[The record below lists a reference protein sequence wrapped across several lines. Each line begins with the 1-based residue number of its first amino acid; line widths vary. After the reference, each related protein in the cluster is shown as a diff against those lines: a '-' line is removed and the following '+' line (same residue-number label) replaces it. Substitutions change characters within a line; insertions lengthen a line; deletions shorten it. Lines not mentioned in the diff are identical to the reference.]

1 MKATILQKNF
11 AKALNAVSRIV
22 ATRTTLPVLGNILIS
37 VDNGKITFGATD
49 LEVGILVE
57 VPGKA
62 ENPGKITIP
71 ARLLSDFVLNNSD
84 ENIALTLEALTLNLK
99 SERYEANIK
108 GIDAEEFP
116 TIPEVSGKSFC
127 SIKAADLS
135 GALKKVIIAAANDDT
150 RPVLAGILHK
160 FDKKTLVLA
169 ATDSY
174 RLAEAKIDL
183 PAEIETK
190 DVIIPL
196 RTMNE
201 LNRLLGAF
209 SGEVVITLDENQ
221 VFFQLGDIKIVS
233 RLIEGNFPPYAQI
246 IPTSSKI
253 TAKVALSEAVQ
264 AIKMSAL
271 FSKDI
276 ANNIKVILNKEGMT
290 IKSADSEAG
299 NTVSKVK
306 CEASGGEIEIAFNAR
321 YLLDVLNVLE
331 GDEVTFNFN
340 DEASPGVITNEKTKD
355 YLYLAMPL
363 KLDK

>member
-11 AKALNAVSRIV
+11 AKSLNAVSRIV

-37 VDNGKITFGATD
+37 VEKGKITFGATD
-49 LEVGILVE
+49 LEVGISVE
-57 VPGKA
+57 VSGKA
-62 ENPGKITIP
+62 ESDGKITIP
-71 ARLLSDFVLNNSD
+71 ARLLSDYVLNNND
-84 ENIALTLEALTLNLK
+84 ESIALNLDALSLNLK
-99 SERYEANIK
+99 SDRFEANIK
-108 GIDAEEFP
+108 GIDADEFP
-116 TIPEVSGKSFC
+116 TIPEVSGKAFC
-127 SIKAADLS
+127 NIKASDLS

-150 RPVLAGILHK
+150 RPVLAGILLK

-183 PAEIETK
+183 AEEIETK

-201 LNRLLGAF
+201 LNRLLG
-209 SGEVVITLDENQ
+209 SYVGEVNITLDENQ
-221 VFFQLGDIKIVS
+221 VFFLLGDIKIVS
-233 RLIEGNFPPYAQI
+233 RLIEGNFPPYSQI
-246 IPTSSKI
+246 IPASSKI
-253 TAKVALSEAVQ
+253 SVKVPLADAVQ

-276 ANNIKVILNKEGMT
+276 ANNIKVILAKEGMT

-299 NTVSKVK
+299 NTTSQIK
-306 CEASGGEIEIAFNAR
+306 CDTGGGVIEIAFNAR
-321 YLLDVLNVLE
+321 YLLDVLGVLE
-331 GDEVTFNFN
+331 GEEVTFNFN
-340 DEASPGVITNEKTKD
+340 DEVSPGVITSDKTKD

>member
-11 AKALNAVSRIV
+11 AKSLNAVSRIV
-22 ATRTTLPVLGNILIS
+22 AQRTTLPVLGNILIS
-37 VDNGKITFGATD
+37 VEEGKITFGATD
-49 LEVGILVE
+49 LEVGISVE
-57 VPGKA
+57 VPGKI
-62 ENPGKITIP
+62 ESPGKITIP
-71 ARLLSDFVLNNSD
+71 ARLLNDFILNNGD
-84 ENIALTLEALTLNLK
+84 ESISLTLDNLNLNLK

-116 TIPEVSGKSFC
+116 TIPEVSDKPFLEIKSE
-127 SIKAADLS
+127 DLAK
-135 GALKKVIIAAANDDT
+135 ALKKVIIAAANDDT

-160 FDKKTLVLA
+160 FDKKTLTLA

-183 PAEIETK
+183 GKDIEAK
-190 DVIIPL
+190 EVIIPL

-201 LNRLLGAF
+201 LNRLLGSY
-209 SGEVVITLDENQ
+209 SGNTTIVLDENQ
-221 VFFQLGDIKIVS
+221 VFFILGDIKIVS
-233 RLIEGNFPPYAQI
+233 RLIEGSFPPYAQI

-253 TAKVALSEAVQ
+253 TAKVSLSEAVT

-276 ANNIKVILNKEGMT
+276 ANNIKLAVGKDGMT

-299 NTVSKVK
+299 NTTSHIK
-306 CEASGGEIEIAFNAR
+306 CEVNGGEIEIAFNAR
-321 YLLDVLNVLE
+321 YLLDVLNVLDGE
-331 GDEVTFNFN
+331 EAIFSLN
-340 DEASPGVITNEKTKD
+340 DEASAGVITSEKTKD